1 MANNSVQDVK
11 GKTQDTANKTA
22 DAARDLG
29 HDAASKAR
37 DLGHEAA
44 QKARDIGHDVAD
56 AARSAGS
63 AATKAVDNAAA
74 SAGQGLESL
83 GDRVRDYG
91 PRSGMFGQATE
102 TVAKGFEKGGQY
114 LEDRGFTGVADDMTE
129 MIKRNPIPALLF
141 GIGLGF
147 VLARLTSSRS

>member
-1 MANNSVQDVK
+1 MANNSIQDAK
-11 GKTQDTANKTA
+11 GKTQEAASKTA

-37 DLGHEAA
+37 DLGHDAA
-44 QKARDIGHDVAD
+44 QKARDISHDVAD
-56 AARSAGS
+56 AARSATS
-63 AATKAVDNAAA
+63 AATKAVDNAA
-74 SAGQGLESL
+74 STAGQSLESF

-91 PRSGMFGQATE
+91 PRSGMMGQATE

-114 LEDRGFTGVADDMTE
+114 LEDRGFTGMGNDVTE